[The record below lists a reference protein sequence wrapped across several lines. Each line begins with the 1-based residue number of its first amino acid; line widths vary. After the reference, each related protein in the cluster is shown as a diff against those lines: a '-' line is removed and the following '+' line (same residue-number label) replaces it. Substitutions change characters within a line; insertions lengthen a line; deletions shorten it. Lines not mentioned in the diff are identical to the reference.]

1 MKTIFVR
8 DTGLPDWSYHRGAA
22 EAWRSAYYER
32 IELVENRL
40 FGRFYVE
47 PFMIAHSLE
56 LFVKAL
62 AGYDDLTSFKA
73 HRYGHN
79 TRRILTERAHIP
91 SFAKISGDPELME
104 IIGEYEKAL
113 DVKYGE
119 MAMNLDNSEKQQM
132 LDAIGLVRDEL
143 ADRRGTTN

>member
-1 MKTIFVR
+1 
-8 DTGLPDWSYHRGAA
+8 
-22 EAWRSAYYER
+22 
-32 IELVENRL
+32 
-40 FGRFYVE
+40 
-47 PFMIAHSLE
+47 
-56 LFVKAL
+56 
-62 AGYDDLTSFKA
+62 
-73 HRYGHN
+73 
-79 TRRILTERAHIP
+79 LTERAHIP